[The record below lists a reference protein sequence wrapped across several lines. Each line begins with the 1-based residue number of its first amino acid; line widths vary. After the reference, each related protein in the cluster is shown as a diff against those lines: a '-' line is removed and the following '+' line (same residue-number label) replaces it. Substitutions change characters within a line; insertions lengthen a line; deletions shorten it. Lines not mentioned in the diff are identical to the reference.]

1 MSGYQEGQ
9 EYSTSAG
16 ARGRQVW
23 GRDFHGRSGQ
33 ARHFLPASRDRPSGK
48 LHPRRLLGITVAAL
62 CKRGRTESS
71 TVTDRR
77 YNFQTVFPSTIV
89 RTARPSSFQAWN
101 GELREA
107 D

>member
-1 MSGYQEGQ
+1 MSAYHVRQA
-9 EYSTSAG
+9 YSPPTG
-16 ARGRQVW
+16 ARWRQGF
-23 GRDFHGRSGQ
+23 GRDFHWRSGQ

-62 CKRGRTESS
+62 CEHGRTEFSM
-71 TVTDRR
+71 VTDRR

-89 RTARPSSFQAWN
+89 RTARPFSFQAWN